1 MNLVDALLESIEARD
16 ETVKNV
22 LVGLH
27 WIGVESRFSAGM
39 AHVSKGGEGLALKD
53 AGAILGR
60 NTREIAA
67 RLRSW
72 AALDAC
78 LGLAALC
85 SLIEPEGD
93 PVNVNEYILSNAPGR
108 VVTCIGRFPFYP
120 KVQRVAKW
128 SYLLEMNPRPRELPL
143 SAAEEVIPKSDLVV
157 INSTTLINKSLQRL
171 LELSRGKTCVV
182 LGPCTPMSDV
192 LFDFGATVIAGV
204 RVVDPHRLFLSLAQG
219 VMLFRDIQ
227 GIQSIAR
234 FRDRQNRWKE

>member
-1 MNLVDALLESIEARD
+1 MQLVDTLLESVTTRD
-16 ETVKNV
+16 ETIRSV

-27 WIGVESRFSAGM
+27 WIGVESRFAAGM
-39 AHVSKGGEGLALKD
+39 AHIVKGGEGLALKD
-53 AGAILGR
+53 AGNLLGR
-60 NTREIAA
+60 NTKEIAA

-72 AALDAC
+72 VTLDAC

-85 SLIEPEGD
+85 SLIEPVGD
-93 PVNVNEYILSNAPGR
+93 PVNVNDYILSSAPGK
-108 VVTCIGRFPFYP
+108 VVTCVGRFPFFP

-128 SYLLEMNPRPRELPL
+128 SYLLEMNPRPRELPTC
-143 SAAEEVIPKSDLVV
+143 AAEEVIPKSDLIV

-204 RVVDPHRLFLSLAQG
+204 RVVDPERLFLSLTQG
-219 VMLFRDIQ
+219 VKLFRDID
-227 GIQSIAR
+227 GIQSITR
-234 FRDRQNRWKE
+234 FKN